1 MEVAVRLQLVML
13 HLEPHAIMK
22 WDRGTA
28 PPQMTMTLQITVGM
42 TQQQTA
48 ERTGWLV
55 PTPATIVALTLLNR
69 GWTFPT

>member
-1 MEVAVRLQLVML
+1 MIWQARDLPPCTSKCFPHSQLAL
-13 HLEPHAIMK
+13 LMK
-22 WDRGTA
+22 KVTA
-28 PPQMTMTLQITVGM
+28 KM